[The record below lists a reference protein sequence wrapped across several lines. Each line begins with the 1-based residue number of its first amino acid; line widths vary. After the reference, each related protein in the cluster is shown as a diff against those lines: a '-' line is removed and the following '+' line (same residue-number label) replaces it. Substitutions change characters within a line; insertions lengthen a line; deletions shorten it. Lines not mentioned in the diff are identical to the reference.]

1 MSDDVFAVRTTFNDV
16 AELGQGY
23 LERADGERM
32 LLPLPLE
39 VSEGEG
45 VRFIVYLA
53 DGTPAFA
60 GAGRAVQVS
69 DQGEEVAAE
78 DRYETLIDGLVFDER
93 SRPVYDYIVAVR
105 QMAYADL
112 GAAAEAEAAH
122 GEEAVLDSEGNDPAA
137 HTAMTDSALM
147 EASMTGEDEEVAHE
161 LTAAQS
167 EPSPAIET
175 EPEPEP
181 EIESEPEPAYAAP
194 EQEEWAPTPTPQPQ
208 QWSAAQ
214 PRAARQNFNEV
225 TPADH
230 NAALS
235 LAAEERASID
245 SEIPRALDLPD
256 HEPEPVQ
263 QPLGPRSVMPLPT
276 GILHRPAIAQGW
288 QPRAPKRP
296 QPSEGSGKFR
306 YRAGE
311 LPVPQRPPRPDLA
324 PEYRVQPA
332 AAPN

>member
-1 MSDDVFAVRTTFNDV
+1 MSDDVFAVRTTFQDV

-32 LLPLPLE
+32 LLPLPIE
-39 VSEGEG
+39 VSAGEG

-69 DQGEEVAAE
+69 DQGGDVAAE
-78 DRYETLIDGLVFDER
+78 ERYETLIDGLVFDER

-122 GEEAVLDSEGNDPAA
+122 GEEAVLESEEPSTHSAAASPELLAQSMESDDSGASDAMPNDTISFRPAE
-137 HTAMTDSALM
+137 L
-147 EASMTGEDEEVAHE
+147 EASPSVA
-161 LTAAQS
+161 
-167 EPSPAIET
+167 P

-181 EIESEPEPAYAAP
+181 ELDEPDHEYEPESSPFAAP
-194 EQEEWAPTPTPQPQ
+194 QDPFG
-208 QWSAAQ
+208 AQ
-214 PRAARQNFNEV
+214 ARAGAQTFTDV

-235 LAAEERASID
+235 MAAEERSHVD
-245 SEIPRALDLPD
+245 SVIPAALDFPD
-256 HEPEPVQ
+256 PDASTQIVTA
-263 QPLGPRSVMPLPT
+263 RSVMPLPT
-276 GILHRPAIAQGW
+276 GILRRPAIAVGW
-288 QPRAPKRP
+288 QPVAPKRP
-296 QPSEGSGKFR
+296 QPSAGSGMFR
-306 YRAGE
+306 YSPGT
-311 LPVPQRPPRPDLA
+311 LPIPARPPRPDL
-324 PEYRVQPA
+324 PPDQRVQPA